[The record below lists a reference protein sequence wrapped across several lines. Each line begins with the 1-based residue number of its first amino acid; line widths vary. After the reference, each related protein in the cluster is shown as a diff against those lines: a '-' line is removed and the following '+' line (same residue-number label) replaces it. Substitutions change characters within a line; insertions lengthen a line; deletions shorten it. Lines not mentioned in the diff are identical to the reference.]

1 MSNFTPF
8 FGTIP
13 NLNSSTGGG
22 ISTAIDFGA
31 IDTDPKANQLPR
43 GAYLVKITE
52 VKVNPL
58 KKRGEF
64 LIDVAQGPE
73 QGFFKKH
80 PGAPSFLRTL
90 YLSYEP
96 SRLMWLKLDLSA
108 IGSHNA
114 GFDPFNAWNTD
125 AQSFVGKR
133 IGLTVSY
140 NEKRDGCGEVGSMPS
155 YRLVHAG
162 TMAAGAYRIPGN
174 VALDGTRGPDDPGIP
189 LSFSENA
196 DDGHDSDDLWG
207 DIDD

>member
-1 MSNFTPF
+1 MADFTPF
-8 FGTIP
+8 SGTMP

-43 GAYLVKITE
+43 GAYLAKITE

-73 QGFFKKH
+73 KGFFEKH

-90 YLSYEP
+90 YLSYEAT
-96 SRLMWLKLDLSA
+96 RLARLKLDLLS
-108 IGSHNA
+108 IGTYNR
-114 GFDPFNAWNTD
+114 GFAPFNAWNTD

-133 IGLTVSY
+133 VGLTLSHV
-140 NEKRDGCGEVGSMPS
+140 EKRDGRGEVSCMPS
-155 YRLVHAG
+155 YRLIPADA
-162 TMAAGAYRIPGN
+162 MAAGAYRIPGD